1 MNGRGIRRLVWNG
14 FGEGKVLLIKNDMPS
29 RGGATLWL
37 GGAWAPP
44 SQRAPPKKKKKK
56 IKKKNKKNNFY
67 SYSLKNL

>member
-44 SQRAPPKKKKKK
+44 KKKKKNLKKKKKK
-56 IKKKNKKNNFY
+56 YNFY